1 MSVGRKLSFL
11 VAALLVAAATACSD
25 GTVTAPETAAPGMPS
40 YDGGGW
46 TGSGSRIEQQDSSAI
61 TSDVGGTNGAMAD
74 STGVGRGGGWTG
86 SGS

>member
-1 MSVGRKLSFL
+1 MSVRRRLPFL
-11 VAALLVAAATACSD
+11 VVGFLMCAATACSD
-25 GTVTAPETAAPGMPS
+25 STLTAPERAAPGMPS

-61 TSDVGGTNGAMAD
+61 TSDFDGTSSTVAD
-74 STGVGRGGGWTG
+74 STGAGRGGGWTG